1 MSKKTE
7 DQRLAKQITQ
17 LAKGTTEND
26 AWFDERTLVGYEFAV
41 QPDEI
46 RDHDDVPDLGR
57 GYDHLSFS
65 LQKIRGLLMFGP
77 IPFDAAS
84 RCSWRHIVDRARV
97 MPRAGE
103 AFLFIV
109 GPLNAAAIKA

>member
-7 DQRLAKQITQ
+7 DQRLAKQIAQ

-26 AWFDERTLVGYEFAV
+26 AWFDERTLLGCEFSL
-41 QPDEI
+41 QPNEI

-65 LQKIRGLLMFGP
+65 LQKIRGLLMSLTGL
-77 IPFDAAS
+77 AS
-84 RCSWRHIVDRARV
+84 CHEWEKR
-97 MPRAGE
+97 
-103 AFLFIV
+103 LFIV
-109 GPLNAAAIKA
+109 GPLNAATIKA